1 MAEFRD
7 TAPLIL
13 TRKFYFTITLPQ
25 KIKKKQAPSLNC
37 IMNTAA
43 TSKQLAVMKLT
54 ILTVMS
60 PRIEL
65 DHSLSPRTSSRAR
78 ECNNLWSFIYLFIIF
93 LNESEASA
101 KVIKKNNGLDR
112 SKLYLPIYSSE
123 TIIYSPFTR
132 G

>member
-1 MAEFRD
+1 MFYVSLNLTDSLQLSNLAEFRD

-60 PRIEL
+60 PRIEGPQPV
-65 DHSLSPRTSSRAR
+65 SQ
-78 ECNNLWSFIYLFIIF
+78 NI
-93 LNESEASA
+93 
-101 KVIKKNNGLDR
+101 
-112 SKLYLPIYSSE
+112 LPC
-123 TIIYSPFTR
+123 P
-132 G
+132 